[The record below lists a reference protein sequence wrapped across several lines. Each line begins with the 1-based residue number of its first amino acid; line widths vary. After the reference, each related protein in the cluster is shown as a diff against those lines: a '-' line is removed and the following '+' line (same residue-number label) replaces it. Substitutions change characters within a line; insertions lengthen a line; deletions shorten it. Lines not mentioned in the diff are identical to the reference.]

1 MNSISG
7 LSFRRR
13 NVRRAW
19 AGRPVRA
26 FTILELLIVIA
37 IIAILAGMLLP
48 AVGRARGQAHSTT
61 CKSNLRQLGIALS
74 MYIMNHDGRFMPI
87 HNSQLSYWFG
97 ERTTSQRNDPASRVF
112 DRTKGYLY
120 PYLGVTRAVEQCP
133 GFDTYTRFDGKLVGY
148 AYNYNYLTTETIYT
162 QARNPSRLVVL
173 VDSARISNG
182 NPNIYYTPIGSV
194 EENYYLED
202 YRVPLIHFRHNGMAN
217 VLFADWHVEAKAPLT
232 LASSGDGRVGHF
244 CNAAN
249 WEGYYMPSPPLDE

>member
-7 LSFRRR
+7 LSFHRRD
-13 NVRRAW
+13 VRRAR
-19 AGRPVRA
+19 AARPVRA

-37 IIAILAGMLLP
+37 IIAILAGMLLL
-48 AVGRARGQAHSTT
+48 AVGHARAQAHSAT

-74 MYIMNHDGRFMPI
+74 MYIMNHDDRFMPI

-97 ERTTSQRNDPASRVF
+97 ERTTSQRSDPASRVF

-120 PYLGVTRAVEQCP
+120 PYLQITRAVEQCP
-133 GFDTYTRFDGKLVGY
+133 GFETRTRFDGKLVGY
-148 AYNYNYLTTETIYT
+148 AYNFEYLTTETIYT
-162 QARNPSRLVVL
+162 QAKRPSRLIVL

-182 NPNIYYTPIGSV
+182 NPNIYYTPMGSV
-194 EENYYLED
+194 EENYYLEHFVFP
-202 YRVPLIHFRHNGMAN
+202 RIHFRHHGSAN
-217 VLFADWHVEAKAPLT
+217 VLFADWHVESKEPLT

-249 WEGYYMPSPPLDE
+249 WRDYYRP